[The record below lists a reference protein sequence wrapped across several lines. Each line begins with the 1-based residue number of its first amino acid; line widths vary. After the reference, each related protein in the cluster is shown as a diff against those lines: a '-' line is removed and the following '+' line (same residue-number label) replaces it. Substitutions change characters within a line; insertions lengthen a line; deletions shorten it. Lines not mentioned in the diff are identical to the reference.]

1 MKEKEVLRRLGFEE
15 DENLGE
21 VKQLRNYSIE
31 YTEGNNNNYFRL
43 TDNKK
48 PAKIIEDFS
57 SHNQIILPV
66 CHYEYGRV
74 IITGWRGCLSE
85 NMKEYVPEDVSHK
98 ESWINK
104 RKKEKGN
111 KAMLLDTLMR
121 EALSKNYE
129 ENLSATYCID
139 AGHVFGR
146 FTRLTSY
153 IGDILGS
160 NQNVNNINIYP
171 QVKEANEISNTERK
185 SQLDFENE
193 ARDNKPCYYEAEAIC
208 KEWTDIV
215 PIGTRIRIIDI
226 QNSKELHHVFIPNC
240 KYPKSD
246 EGKNSDS
253 GSKDTVDNENS
264 TSEPEN
270 TVDDY
275 RAFFKGGDL
284 NSLKWKKADTPKN
297 NK

>member
-1 MKEKEVLRRLGFEE
+1 MKEKEVLKRLGFEE

-104 RKKEKGN
+104 RKKEK
-111 KAMLLDTLMR
+111 
-121 EALSKNYE
+121 
-129 ENLSATYCID
+129 
-139 AGHVFGR
+139 
-146 FTRLTSY
+146 
-153 IGDILGS
+153 
-160 NQNVNNINIYP
+160 
-171 QVKEANEISNTERK
+171 RK
-185 SQLDFENE
+185 
-193 ARDNKPCYYEAEAIC
+193 
-208 KEWTDIV
+208 
-215 PIGTRIRIIDI
+215 
-226 QNSKELHHVFIPNC
+226 
-240 KYPKSD
+240 
-246 EGKNSDS
+246 GKQGYAS
-253 GSKDTVDNENS
+253 
-264 TSEPEN
+264 
-270 TVDDY
+270 
-275 RAFFKGGDL
+275 
-284 NSLKWKKADTPKN
+284 
-297 NK
+297 

>member
-1 MKEKEVLRRLGFEE
+1 MEEREVLKRLGFKE

-31 YTEGNNNNYFRL
+31 YIEGNNNNYFKL

-48 PAKIIEDFS
+48 AAKIIDNFL
-57 SHNQIILPV
+57 SHHQPILPV
-66 CHYEYGRV
+66 CYYEYGRV
-74 IITGWRGCLSE
+74 IITGWRGCLWKG
-85 NMKEYVPEDVSHK
+85 MGEYTHK
-98 ESWINK
+98 NVRHDESWINK
-104 RKKEKGN
+104 RKKEKES
-111 KAMLLDTLMR
+111 KSKFLDTLMC
-121 EALSKNYE
+121 EVLSKNYE

-146 FTRLTSY
+146 FTHLTSY

-246 EGKNSDS
+246 KGKNPDS
-253 GSKDTVDNENS
+253 GSKDTVDKENS

-270 TVDDY
+270 TVENY
-275 RAFFKGGDL
+275 RAFFKEGDL
-284 NSLKWKKADTPKN
+284 NKLTPKN
-297 NK
+297 K